1 MIKWYRFK
9 NFYSFKEDTFVD
21 LTLKENSSFSS
32 YDTEVNGT
40 KIAKIMT
47 VMGSNGSGKS
57 NMLKPLAFLRWFCSH
72 SFQKLESKSLLPFYP
87 HYSCVAEPSEIEI
100 CFIDSDDKNQ
110 HWEYKYFVKLT
121 RDRVHHEELKLKTS
135 RQYTTLFKRVFDTD
149 KDKYICK
156 SHKLMSDENAFPVSE
171 MKSIPANS
179 STIAYMHRKDSII
192 ASLILDNLS
201 SIDNNLNV
209 YGKINFNYS
218 NVMNATEFYSTEKD
232 IFNQA
237 IKYLKRMDLGLDNII
252 LKEQE
257 VLEKETGERRKEFM
271 PYGVHKCD
279 GKKFRVPFYMES
291 SGTQACYYFILTL
304 IIAIRDGGVAVIDE
318 LDSDLHPNMVVE
330 LLSMFENEAINT
342 KNAQLIFSCHS
353 PEVLKSLKKH
363 HVYLVEKDDG
373 KSECWRLDDVKGLRS
388 QDNLYS
394 KYITGALGG
403 VPDICL

>member
-9 NFYSFKEDTFVD
+9 NFYSFKDDTYVD

-32 YDTEVNGT
+32 YDTEVNGD
-40 KIAKIMT
+40 KIAKILT

-57 NMLKPLAFLRWFCSH
+57 NMLKPLAFLRWFCSD
-72 SFQKLESKSLLPFYP
+72 SFTKMDSNSLLPFYP
-87 HYSCVAEPSEIEI
+87 HHSSSKELSEIEI
-100 CFIDSDDKNQ
+100 CFIDSDDKDQ
-110 HWEYKYFVKLT
+110 HWEYKYYIRLS
-121 RDRVHHEELKLKTS
+121 RERVYKEDLKLKTS
-135 RQYTTLFKRVFDTD
+135 RQYTTLFKREFDID
-149 KDKYICK
+149 NGIYICK

-171 MKSIPANS
+171 MKAIPMNS

-192 ASLILDNLS
+192 ASLILDNLT

-209 YGKINFNYS
+209 FGKVNFNYS
-218 NVMNATEFYSTEKD
+218 KVMIATEFYSTEKD
-232 IFNQA
+232 IFDLA
-237 IKYLKRMDLGLDNII
+237 VKYLKRMDLGLDNIV

-257 VLEKETGERRKEFM
+257 VVEKETGERKKEFM

-279 GKKFRVPFYMES
+279 GKRFRVPFYMES
-291 SGTQACYYFILTL
+291 SGTQACYYFILSL
-304 IIAIRDGGVAVIDE
+304 IIALRNGGVAVIDE

-342 KNAQLIFSCHS
+342 RNAQLIFSCHS
-353 PEVLKSLKKH
+353 PEVLKNLKKH
-363 HVYLVEKDDG
+363 HVYLVEKEDS
-373 KSECWRLDDVKGLRS
+373 KSECWRLDEVKGLRS

>member
-9 NFYSFKEDTFVD
+9 NFYSFKDDTYVD

-32 YDTEVNGT
+32 YDTEVNET
-40 KIAKIMT
+40 KIAKVLT
-47 VMGSNGSGKS
+47 VLGSNGSGKS

-72 SFQKLESKSLLPFYP
+72 SFQKLDNKSLLPFYH
-87 HYSCVAEPSEIEI
+87 HYSAASEPSEIEI
-100 CFIDSDDKNQ
+100 CFLDHHDNNTY
-110 HWEYKYFVKLT
+110 WEYKYLVRLT
-121 RDRVHHEELKLKTS
+121 RERVYHEELKFKTS
-135 RQYTTLFKRVFDTD
+135 RQYTTLFKRTFDED
-149 KDKYICK
+149 SGVYICK

-171 MKSIPANS
+171 MRSIPSNS

-192 ASLILDNLS
+192 ASVILDNLS

-209 YGKINFNYS
+209 YGKDNFNYS
-218 NVMNATEFYSTEKD
+218 HVMGATEYYSNNKD
-232 IFNQA
+232 VFSQA

-252 LKEQE
+252 LKEHQ
-257 VLEKETGERRKEFM
+257 VVEKETGERKKEFI
-271 PYGVHKCD
+271 PYGVHKCN
-279 GKKFRVPFYMES
+279 GKSFRVPFYMES

-330 LLSMFENEAINT
+330 LLSMFENESINT

-353 PEVLKSLKKH
+353 PEILKSLKKH

-373 KSECWRLDDVKGLRS
+373 KSECWRLDDIKGLRS

>member
-1 MIKWYRFK
+1 MKQ
-9 NFYSFKEDTFVD
+9 
-21 LTLKENSSFSS
+21 NSSFSS
-32 YDTEVNGT
+32 YDTEINET
-40 KIAKIMT
+40 KIAKILT
-47 VMGSNGSGKS
+47 VLGSNGSGKS
-57 NMLKPLAFLRWFCSH
+57 NMLKPLAFLSWFCTH
-72 SFQKLESKSLLPFYP
+72 SFKKLDGKSQLPFYP
-87 HYSCVAEPSEIEI
+87 HYSAITEPSEIEI
-100 CFIDSDDKNQ
+100 CFLDYDDKDR
-110 HWEYKYFVKLT
+110 HWEYKYLVKLT
-121 RDRVHHEELKLKTS
+121 RERVYHEELKLKTS
-135 RQYTTLFKRVFDTD
+135 RQYTTLFKRTLDEESNE
-149 KDKYICK
+149 YICK
-156 SHKLMSDENAFPVSE
+156 SHALMSDENAFPVSE
-171 MKSIPANS
+171 MKSIPKNS

-209 YGKINFNYS
+209 YGKTNFNYS
-218 NVMNATEFYSTEKD
+218 HVMKATEYYSSDKD
-232 IFNQA
+232 VFNSA
-237 IKYLKRMDLGLDNII
+237 IKYMKRMDLGLDNII

-257 VLEKETGERRKEFM
+257 VIEKETGERKKEFM
-271 PYGVHKCD
+271 PYGVHKCE
-279 GKKFRVPFYMES
+279 GKKFKVPFYMES

-353 PEVLKSLKKH
+353 PEVLKNLKKH

-388 QDNLYS
+388 QDNLYA